1 MTELPKR
8 PARGTTSPLRPM
20 SFLILALGGI
30 IQLGMGFYFL
40 VLRPHLLPKDGRY
53 LGQSFQQLSND
64 ISALSL

>member
-1 MTELPKR
+1 
-8 PARGTTSPLRPM
+8 M

-53 LGQSFQQLSND
+53 LGQSFPPDVRLPVASP
-64 ISALSL
+64 I